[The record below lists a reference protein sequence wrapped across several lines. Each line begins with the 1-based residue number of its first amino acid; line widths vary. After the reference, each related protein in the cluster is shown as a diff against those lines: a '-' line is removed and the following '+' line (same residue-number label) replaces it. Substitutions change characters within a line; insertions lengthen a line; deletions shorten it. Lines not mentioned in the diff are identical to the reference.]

1 MKFNYNYQGQVFGLV
16 WLPGASEHKANFGG
30 RDYAVRMLGSKSGE
44 LEFEVDGRNVKAQ
57 VAKEGRKV
65 WVHVDGKTY
74 GLERMVG
81 DAKQAGLAGRER
93 VLRAPMPGQVRQV
106 AVKAGQ
112 DVKTG
117 EVLVLLEAMK
127 MEIRIQAPQAAK
139 VARVAVSKGQSVE
152 REQILV
158 ELEGEGE

>member
-1 MKFNYNYQGQVFGLV
+1 MKFNYSYQGRILGLA
-16 WLPGASEHKANFGG
+16 WFPSTSEHRASFGG
-30 RDYAVRMLGSKSGE
+30 RDHVVRILGSKAGE
-44 LEFEVDGRNVKAQ
+44 LAFEIDGHKVKAL
-57 VAKEGRKV
+57 VAKEARKV

-74 GLERMVG
+74 ELERMVG
-81 DAKQAGLAGRER
+81 AAKQAGLASGER

-112 DVKTG
+112 EVKVG

-127 MEIRIQAPQAAK
+127 MEIRIQAPQDAK
-139 VARVAVSKGQSVE
+139 VARVAVSQGQSVE